1 LRNWDFIWLVP
12 GERRQ
17 ETMRKKS
24 GEKESIWRNN
34 GFQTIVASLL
44 CIILGLLVGYIVLLI
59 INPGGAWEAITAIM
73 KNFFYYPSA
82 AAVKKYL
89 GTTLVKASALLMC
102 SLSVLFAYKVGLFNI
117 GAAGQYV
124 VGAGAC
130 LYFAL
135 GLGMPWYVCL
145 IAAILVA
152 ALVGGISGALKAY
165 FNVNEV
171 ISCIMLN
178 WIGLYCVNMLLST
191 VKEQSTPYTKTLSST
206 NKSALLPN
214 MGLDQ
219 IFSKNEFVTLG
230 LLLAVVMAILVW
242 VVLEKTKFGYELK
255 ATGMNKQ
262 AAKYCGMRE
271 KSNIILTMMIAG
283 GLAGFGAGIFYLTGI
298 EQWMVQQTAVPAMG
312 FNGIA
317 AAFLGGLNPIGTIFS
332 SYFIQHI
339 TSGGTYVDK
348 TMYCT
353 QISDLISAFIIYL
366 CGFVLFFRLWLNR
379 FLDKREEKRGV
390 KEGKGGE
397 A

>member
-1 LRNWDFIWLVP
+1 MSQDLR
-12 GERRQ
+12 
-17 ETMRKKS
+17 K
-24 GEKESIWRNN
+24 KESILRNP
-34 GFQTIVASLL
+34 GFQTILASLL
-44 CIILGLLVGYIVLLI
+44 CIILGLLIGFIVLLC
-59 INPGGAWEAITAIM
+59 INPSGAAGAITAII
-73 KNFFYYPSA
+73 KNFLYYPSA
-82 AAVKKYL
+82 AAATKYF
-89 GTTLVKASALLMC
+89 GTTLVNASALLMC
-102 SLSVLFAYKVGLFNI
+102 ALSVLFAYKVGLFNI

-135 GLGMPWYVCL
+135 GLKMPWIVCL
-145 IAAILVA
+145 LAAIVFA

-178 WIGLYCVNMLLST
+178 WISLYAVNMILTT
-191 VKEQSTPYTKTLSST
+191 VKEQSTPYTIPLST
-206 NKSALLPN
+206 GNKGALLPSL
-214 MGLDQ
+214 GLDKL
-219 IFSKNEFVTLG
+219 FSNNEFVTIG
-230 LLLAVVMAILVW
+230 LPLSIIMAIAVW

-255 ATGMNKQ
+255 ATGLNKN
-262 AAKYCGMRE
+262 AAKYCGMKEQR
-271 KSNIILTMMIAG
+271 NVILTMMIAG
-283 GLAGFGAGIFYLTGI
+283 GLAGFAAGIFYLTGI
-298 EQWMVQQTAVPAMG
+298 EQWMVQQTSVPAMG

-317 AAFLGGLNPIGTIFS
+317 AAFLGGLNPIGTVFA

-348 TMYCT
+348 SLYCA

-379 FLDKREEKRGV
+379 WLDKRDEKA
-390 KEGKGGE
+390 KKGGK

>member
-1 LRNWDFIWLVP
+1 MSQDL
-12 GERRQ
+12 
-17 ETMRKKS
+17 KK
-24 GEKESIWRNN
+24 KESILRNS
-34 GFQTIVASLL
+34 GFQTILASLL
-44 CIILGLLVGYIVLLI
+44 CIVLGLLVGFIVLLI
-59 INPGGAWEAITAIM
+59 INPSGAAGAIAAIL
-73 KNFFYYPSA
+73 KNFLYYPSA
-82 AAVKKYL
+82 PAAMKYF
-89 GTTLVKASALLMC
+89 GTTLVNASALLMC

-130 LYFAL
+130 LYCAL
-135 GLGMPWYVCL
+135 ALKMPWIVCL
-145 IAAILVA
+145 IVAVITA

-178 WIGLYCVNMLLST
+178 WISLYCVNMLLVN
-191 VKEQSTPYTKTLSST
+191 VKEQSTPYTTPLSSG

-214 MGLDQ
+214 LGLDKL
-219 IFSKNEFVTLG
+219 FNNNEFVTIG
-230 LLLAVVMAILVW
+230 LPLAVIMAILVW
-242 VVLEKTKFGYELK
+242 VLLEKTKFGYELK
-255 ATGMNKQ
+255 ATGLNKN
-262 AAKYCGMRE
+262 AAKYCGMKEQR
-271 KSNIILTMMIAG
+271 NVILTMMIAG
-283 GLAGFGAGIFYLTGI
+283 GLAGFAAGIYYLTGI
-298 EQWMVQQTAVPAMG
+298 EQWMVQQTSVPAMG

-348 TMYCT
+348 SMYCS

-379 FLDKREEKRGV
+379 WLDKRDEKA
-390 KEGKGGE
+390 KKGGK

>member
-1 LRNWDFIWLVP
+1 MSQDLRN
-12 GERRQ
+12 
-17 ETMRKKS
+17 
-24 GEKESIWRNN
+24 KESILRNS
-34 GFQTIVASLL
+34 GFQTILASLL
-44 CIILGLLVGYIVLLI
+44 CIVLGLLVGFIVLLV
-59 INPGGAWEAITAIM
+59 INPMGAAGAIAAIL
-73 KNFFYYPSA
+73 KNFLYYPSSA
-82 AAVKKYL
+82 AAMKYF
-89 GTTLVKASALLMC
+89 GTTLVNASALLMC

-130 LYFAL
+130 LYCAL
-135 GLGMPWYVCL
+135 GLKLPWIVCL
-145 IAAILVA
+145 LAAVA
-152 ALVGGISGALKAY
+152 AAALAGGISGALKAY

-178 WIGLYCVNMLLST
+178 WISLYCVNMLLAN
-191 VKEQSTPYTKTLSST
+191 VKEQSTPYTIPLTSG
-206 NKSALLPN
+206 NKGALLPN
-214 MGLDQ
+214 MGLDKL
-219 IFSKNEFVTLG
+219 FSNNEFVTIG
-230 LLLAVVMAILVW
+230 LPLAVAMAVLVW

-255 ATGMNKQ
+255 ATGLNKH
-262 AAKYCGMRE
+262 AAKYCGMKEQR
-271 KSNIILTMMIAG
+271 NVILTMMIAG
-283 GLAGFGAGIFYLTGI
+283 GLAGFAAGIYYLTGI
-298 EQWMVQQTAVPAMG
+298 EQWMVQQTSVPAMG

-348 TMYCT
+348 SMYCS

-379 FLDKREEKRGV
+379 WLDKRD
-390 KEGKGGE
+390 GKAKKGDN

>member
-1 LRNWDFIWLVP
+1 MSQDL
-12 GERRQ
+12 
-17 ETMRKKS
+17 KK
-24 GEKESIWRNN
+24 KESILRNA
-34 GFQTIVASLL
+34 GFQTILASLL
-44 CIILGLLVGYIVLLI
+44 CIILGLLIGFIVLLC
-59 INPGGAWEAITAIM
+59 INPSGAAGAITAIL
-73 KNFFYYPSA
+73 KNFLYYPSA
-82 AAVKKYL
+82 AAATKYF
-89 GTTLVKASALLMC
+89 GTTLVNASALLMC

-135 GLGMPWYVCL
+135 GLKMPWIVCL
-145 IAAILVA
+145 LAAVVFA

-178 WIGLYCVNMLLST
+178 WISLYCVNMLLTT
-191 VKEQSTPYTKTLSST
+191 VKEQSTPYTTPLST
-206 NKSALLPN
+206 GNKGALLPN
-214 MGLDQ
+214 LGLDKL
-219 IFSKNEFVTLG
+219 FSKNEFVTIG
-230 LLLAVVMAILVW
+230 LPLAVLMAILVW

-255 ATGMNKQ
+255 ATGMNKN
-262 AAKYCGMRE
+262 AAKYCGMKEQR
-271 KSNIILTMMIAG
+271 NIILTMMIAG
-283 GLAGFGAGIFYLTGI
+283 GLAGFAAGIYYLTGI
-298 EQWMVQQTAVPAMG
+298 EQWMVQQTSVPAMG

-348 TMYCT
+348 TMYCA

-379 FLDKREEKRGV
+379 WLDKRDEKA
-390 KEGKGGE
+390 KKGGN

>member
-1 LRNWDFIWLVP
+1 MSQDLRN
-12 GERRQ
+12 
-17 ETMRKKS
+17 
-24 GEKESIWRNN
+24 KESILRNS
-34 GFQTIVASLL
+34 GFQTILASLL
-44 CIILGLLVGYIVLLI
+44 CIVLGLLVGFIVLLV
-59 INPGGAWEAITAIM
+59 INPLGAAGAIAAIL
-73 KNFFYYPSA
+73 KNFLYYPSSA
-82 AAVKKYL
+82 AAMKYF
-89 GTTLVKASALLMC
+89 GTTLVNASALLMC

-130 LYFAL
+130 LYCAL
-135 GLGMPWYVCL
+135 GLKLPWIVCL
-145 IAAILVA
+145 LAAVA
-152 ALVGGISGALKAY
+152 AATLAGGISGALKAY

-178 WIGLYCVNMLLST
+178 WISLYCVNMLLVN
-191 VKEQSTPYTKTLSST
+191 VKEQSTPYTTPLTSG
-206 NKSALLPN
+206 NKGALLPN
-214 MGLDQ
+214 MGLDKL
-219 IFSKNEFVTLG
+219 FSNNEFVTIG
-230 LLLAVVMAILVW
+230 LPLAVAMAILVW

-255 ATGMNKQ
+255 ATGLNKH
-262 AAKYCGMRE
+262 AAKYCGMKEQR
-271 KSNIILTMMIAG
+271 NVILTMMIAG
-283 GLAGFGAGIFYLTGI
+283 GLAGFAAGIYYLTGI
-298 EQWMVQQTAVPAMG
+298 EQWMVQQTSVPAMG

-348 TMYCT
+348 SMYCS

-379 FLDKREEKRGV
+379 WLDKRDGKA
-390 KEGKGGE
+390 KKGGN

>member
-1 LRNWDFIWLVP
+1 MSQDLRN
-12 GERRQ
+12 
-17 ETMRKKS
+17 
-24 GEKESIWRNN
+24 KESILRNS
-34 GFQTIVASLL
+34 GFQTILASLL
-44 CIILGLLVGYIVLLI
+44 CIVLGLLVGFIVLLV
-59 INPGGAWEAITAIM
+59 INPMGAAGAIAAIL
-73 KNFFYYPSA
+73 KNFLYYPSSA
-82 AAVKKYL
+82 AAMKYF
-89 GTTLVKASALLMC
+89 GTTLVNASALLMC

-130 LYFAL
+130 LYCAL
-135 GLGMPWYVCL
+135 GLKLPWIVCL
-145 IAAILVA
+145 LAAVA
-152 ALVGGISGALKAY
+152 AAALAGGISGALKAY

-178 WIGLYCVNMLLST
+178 WISLYCVNMLLAN
-191 VKEQSTPYTKTLSST
+191 VKEQSTPYTIPLTSG
-206 NKSALLPN
+206 NKGALLPN
-214 MGLDQ
+214 MGLDKL
-219 IFSKNEFVTLG
+219 FSNNEFVTIG
-230 LLLAVVMAILVW
+230 LPLAVAMAILVW

-255 ATGMNKQ
+255 ATGLNKH
-262 AAKYCGMRE
+262 AAKYCGMKEQR
-271 KSNIILTMMIAG
+271 NVILTMMIAG
-283 GLAGFGAGIFYLTGI
+283 GLAGFAAGIYYLTGI
-298 EQWMVQQTAVPAMG
+298 EQWMVQQTSVPAMG

-348 TMYCT
+348 SMYCS

-379 FLDKREEKRGV
+379 WLDKRDGKA
-390 KEGKGGE
+390 KKGGN

>member
-1 LRNWDFIWLVP
+1 
-12 GERRQ
+12 
-17 ETMRKKS
+17 MRHDSDK
-24 GEKESIWRNN
+24 KESILRNS
-34 GFQTIVASLL
+34 GVQTILASLL
-44 CIILGLLVGYIVLLI
+44 CIILGLLVGYVVLLI
-59 INPGGAWEAITAIM
+59 INPGGAGKAILAII
-73 KNFFYYPSA
+73 KNFLYYPSA
-82 AAVKKYL
+82 AAAKKYF

-124 VGAGAC
+124 VGVGAC
-130 LYFAL
+130 LYLAL
-135 GLGMPWYVCL
+135 ACGMPWYVCL
-145 IAAILVA
+145 IAAVLVA
-152 ALVGGISGALKAY
+152 AAAGGLSGALKAY

-178 WIGLYCVNMLLST
+178 WIGLYCVNMLLSQ
-191 VKEQSTPYTKTLSST
+191 VKEQSTPYTKSLSST
-206 NKSALLPN
+206 NKNALLPN
-214 MGLDQ
+214 VGLDGL
-219 IFSKNEFVTLG
+219 FSNNEFVTLG
-230 LLLAVVMAILVW
+230 LLLSVVMAVLVW
-242 VVLEKTKFGYELK
+242 VVLEKTRFGYELK

-271 KSNIILTMMIAG
+271 KRNIILTMMIAG

-298 EQWMVQQTAVPAMG
+298 EQWMVQQTSVPAMG

-317 AAFLGGLNPIGTIFS
+317 AAFLGGLNPVGTIFS

-353 QISDLISAFIIYL
+353 QISDLISAFIVYL
-366 CGFVLFFRLWLNR
+366 CGFVLFFKLWLNR
-379 FLDKREEKRGV
+379 FLDKREER
-390 KEGKGGE
+390 EIRTEQKGGE